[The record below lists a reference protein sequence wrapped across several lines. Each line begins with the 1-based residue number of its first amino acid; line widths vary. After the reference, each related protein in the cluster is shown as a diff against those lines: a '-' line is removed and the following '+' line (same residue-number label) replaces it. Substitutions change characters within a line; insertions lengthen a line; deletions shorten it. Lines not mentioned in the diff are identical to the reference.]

1 MTNNDLTYNDL
12 FKTLRNEGPLKP
24 QCIKSRNH
32 LLKIIRQ
39 KYEQYNW
46 EPEYE
51 NKIKSLILNF
61 LLALNKRW
69 IKCNRIYKVFTEKNE
84 WLKTAFIV
92 PFEIKKLPNVGRPK
106 KAFIESSKASKRRKV
121 EEFIKTYTASELMH
135 AVKIVMQ

>member
-1 MTNNDLTYNDL
+1 MNNITNNNLTYND
-12 FKTLRNEGPLKP
+12 FFQTLRNEGPLKP

-61 LLALNKRW
+61 SLALNKRW
-69 IKCNRIYKVFTEKNE
+69 VKCRIYQVFMEKNAE

-92 PFEIKKLPNVGRPK
+92 PFKIKK
-106 KAFIESSKASKRRKV
+106 I
-121 EEFIKTYTASELMH
+121 T
-135 AVKIVMQ
+135 